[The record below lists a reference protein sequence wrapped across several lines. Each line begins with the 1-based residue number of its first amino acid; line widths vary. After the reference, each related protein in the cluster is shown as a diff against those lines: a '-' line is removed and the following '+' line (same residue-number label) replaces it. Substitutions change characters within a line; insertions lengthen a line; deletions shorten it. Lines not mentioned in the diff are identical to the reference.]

1 LEDRLIFNED
11 ENEEKENKKEKE
23 LMETLYRYTDWPIST
38 INHRLKSN
46 SVNRIQESVNFQDLL
61 GVESVIESTL

>member
-1 LEDRLIFNED
+1 
-11 ENEEKENKKEKE
+11 
-23 LMETLYRYTDWPIST
+23 METLYRYTDWPIST